1 MKVSVISTVKNEER
15 NIKKFVDSLL
25 NQTKKPD
32 EIIIVD
38 GGSTDKTYQILK
50 KYAEKNKEIKLSRE
64 NGANIAKGRNI
75 AISKSKNTLIIGGDA
90 GTKYKYDWIEKLVN
104 GFEGG
109 VAYGQTLPLIE
120 NSFQKILAKKMRQR
134 YGSSRNIIFEK
145 RVWKKVRGYP
155 EDLRMAED
163 TVFNERI
170 KRAGFKINLIPEAIG
185 YWEMRENIEGL
196 RKQFFNYGYW
206 DAIAYK
212 KYKILPGKSKIL
224 ILLLTILFP
233 FYPIAWLISK
243 FSLSFNV
250 DVTRRFSY
258 LNGFWRGIFR

>member
-1 MKVSVISTVKNEER
+1 MKTSIISTVKNEEK
-15 NIKKFVDSLL
+15 NIRKFVDSLL

-38 GGSTDKTYQILK
+38 GGSTDNTYQILK
-50 KYAEKNKEIKLSRE
+50 KYAKENKEIKLYQK
-64 NGANIAKGRNI
+64 NGVNIAKGRNI
-75 AISKSKNTLIIGGDA
+75 AINKSKNNIIIGGDA
-90 GTKYKYDWIEKLVN
+90 GTKYKSDWIEKLEN
-104 GFEGG
+104 GFEEG

-120 NSFQKILAKKMRQR
+120 SSFQKVLAKKMRQR

-145 RVWKKVRGYP
+145 RVWKKVGGYP
-155 EDLRMAED
+155 ENLRMAED
-163 TVFNERI
+163 TVFNEKI
-170 KRAGFKINLIPEAIG
+170 KGAGFKINFIPEAIG
-185 YWEMRENIEGL
+185 YWEMREDIEGL
-196 RKQFFNYGYW
+196 RKQFLNYGYW

-243 FSLSFNV
+243 FSLPFKI
-250 DVTRRFSY
+250 DVIRRFSY
-258 LNGFWRGIFR
+258 LKGFWRGIFR